1 MIYIVDQWKK
11 LIPKR
16 KQAFK
21 ELSEYLAIRSIEICR
36 DNDCYDQ
43 DDDFDEH
50 KWDSYT
56 YITIWGELLD
66 ICISDYFQ
74 GSSQKHVA
82 YPLPHVHDDD
92 GYNLFEYVYDNIG
105 Y

>member
-50 KWDSYT
+50 K
-56 YITIWGELLD
+56 
-66 ICISDYFQ
+66 
-74 GSSQKHVA
+74 
-82 YPLPHVHDDD
+82 
-92 GYNLFEYVYDNIG
+92 
-105 Y
+105 